1 MGTVEGRTVRIK
13 EKKDRTT
20 SRTTTMGD
28 NDGNTV
34 VIDGGDCYR
43 TLALVFALVFPPIS
57 VFMVNGL
64 GLHLLINIVL
74 FLLGFIPAIIHALW
88 LVLKADSADSHAKA
102 DAQAV
107 A

>member
-1 MGTVEGRTVRIK
+1 MPFVVSIQLFWLVEF
-13 EKKDRTT
+13 
-20 SRTTTMGD
+20 
-28 NDGNTV
+28 
-34 VIDGGDCYR
+34 
-43 TLALVFALVFPPIS
+43 LAVALKSQMFQ
-57 VFMVNGL
+57 VNGL

-74 FLLGFIPAIIHALW
+74 FLLGFIPAIIHAFW

>member
-1 MGTVEGRTVRIK
+1 MRFVVSIQLFWLVEFFA
-13 EKKDRTT
+13 
-20 SRTTTMGD
+20 
-28 NDGNTV
+28 V
-34 VIDGGDCYR
+34 V
-43 TLALVFALVFPPIS
+43 LKSQMFQ
-57 VFMVNGL
+57 VNGL

-74 FLLGFIPAIIHALW
+74 FLLGFIPAIIHAFW

>member
-1 MGTVEGRTVRIK
+1 MGSSR
-13 EKKDRTT
+13 KDIADQRQKRQN

-28 NDGNTV
+28 NDGNAV

-43 TLALVFALVFPPIS
+43 TIALVFALFFPPIS

-74 FLLGFIPAIIHALW
+74 FLLGFIPAIIHAFW
-88 LVLKADSADSHAKA
+88 LILKADSADSHAKA

-107 A
+107 V